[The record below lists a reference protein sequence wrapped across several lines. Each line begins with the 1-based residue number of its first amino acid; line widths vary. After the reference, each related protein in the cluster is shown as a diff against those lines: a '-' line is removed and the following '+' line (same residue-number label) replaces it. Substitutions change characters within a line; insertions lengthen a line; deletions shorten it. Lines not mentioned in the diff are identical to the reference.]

1 MLGSP
6 NTQGK
11 APNHI
16 NTSSREAALSSVPYW
31 PQFFYGHCIGTMTQA
46 YLEKG
51 KALVL
56 SKLERATAMRPL
68 SELRVSGWILKRCL
82 ATKLQ
87 HPMERIRLPV
97 SLCWVCSF
105 TNRGLSIGA
114 KNVPDRV
121 KFTRALLQRKDWS
134 MWFCLPL
141 CVWVPGLS
149 PSFMETSPEKRSP
162 RSAFAPGWEA
172 EFA

>member
-1 MLGSP
+1 MKHKLLI
-6 NTQGK
+6 QLM
-11 APNHI
+11 AI
-16 NTSSREAALSSVPYW
+16 NA
-31 PQFFYGHCIGTMTQA
+31 
-46 YLEKG
+46 
-51 KALVL
+51 
-56 SKLERATAMRPL
+56 SKDVE
-68 SELRVSGWILKRCL
+68 I
-82 ATKLQ
+82 
-87 HPMERIRLPV
+87 
-97 SLCWVCSF
+97 WVCSF